1 MIISKWKNK
10 WKMEKNITKLKRK
23 NQVILII
30 PKKLNKNKKKSI
42 KKRHKSKKNSQK
54 TVQTQMNKN
63 KSYFK
68 QAIRKSRIRI

>member
-42 KKRHKSKKNSQK
+42 KKRHKSKKNS
-54 TVQTQMNKN
+54 
-63 KSYFK
+63 
-68 QAIRKSRIRI
+68 